1 MTNFSNQHL
10 VIIRTGGSVVN
21 LESYNCQE
29 LGLAKALRSK
39 GLKVTL
45 VLASKSAGNLVI
57 DGVDVVYCKFKALNQ
72 QLAWFEDIDGILE
85 RLNPSL
91 IQVHDMGMFMTW
103 KVVRWAKKHNV
114 QSFLIQGNYNV
125 TQKPFFKQL
134 EMMFNCTFG
143 KYIIKTVTGIG
154 CKTLKASEYV
164 KKYYRRETKLTYVGL
179 DVSRFDGC
187 ERKDWRAE
195 LGLQGKKV
203 LLYVGSIEPRRNPL
217 FLVDILQSLPD
228 DYAMVVV
235 GDGKLRESVGDK
247 LKSLNLQER
256 CIMLGKQSQKSLP
269 PIFEMSDAF
278 LLASNYEIYGMVI
291 LEAMYFGLPVVS
303 SCTAG
308 SETLI
313 KNGFNGY
320 VMNDFNVAEWS
331 ECIRKMCEDRD
342 LHDVMSK
349 NCKEYIDEHFTWD
362 KIADRF
368 LDLYFGVR
376 S

>member
-1 MTNFSNQHL
+1 MTINSNTHL
-10 VIIRTGGSVVN
+10 VIVRTGGSVVN

-114 QSFLIQGNYNV
+114 PSFLIQGNYNV

-195 LGLQGKKV
+195 LGLQG
-203 LLYVGSIEPRRNPL
+203 
-217 FLVDILQSLPD
+217 
-228 DYAMVVV
+228 
-235 GDGKLRESVGDK
+235 
-247 LKSLNLQER
+247 
-256 CIMLGKQSQKSLP
+256 
-269 PIFEMSDAF
+269 
-278 LLASNYEIYGMVI
+278 
-291 LEAMYFGLPVVS
+291 
-303 SCTAG
+303 
-308 SETLI
+308 
-313 KNGFNGY
+313 
-320 VMNDFNVAEWS
+320 
-331 ECIRKMCEDRD
+331 
-342 LHDVMSK
+342 
-349 NCKEYIDEHFTWD
+349 
-362 KIADRF
+362 
-368 LDLYFGVR
+368 
-376 S
+376 

>member
-45 VLASKSAGNLVI
+45 VLGNKAAGSLVV
-57 DGVDVVYCKFKALNQ
+57 DGVDVIYCKFRALNQ
-72 QLAWFEDIDGILE
+72 QLAWFDGIDGILE
-85 RLNPSL
+85 KLKPTL
-91 IQVHDMGMFMTW
+91 IQVHDLGMFMTW
-103 KVVRWAKKHNV
+103 KVVRWAKKHNIR
-114 QSFLIQGNYNV
+114 SFLVQGNYQA
-125 TQKPFFKQL
+125 TRKPVFKQL
-134 EMMFNCTFG
+134 ELLFNSTFG
-143 KYIIKTVTGIG
+143 RYIIKNVTGIG
-154 CKTLKASEYV
+154 CKTLKASNYV
-164 KKYYRRETKLTYVGL
+164 KKYYDRETKLTYVGL
-179 DVSRFDGC
+179 DVSRFDGYDN
-187 ERKDWRAE
+187 RDWRAE

-203 LLYVGSIEPRRNPL
+203 LLYVGSLERRRNPL
-217 FLVDILQSLPD
+217 FLVDILRALPD
-228 DYAMVVV
+228 DYVLVIV
-235 GDGKLRESVGDK
+235 GEGKMQEAVGDK
-247 LKSLNLQER
+247 IKSLNLQGR

-320 VMNDFNVAEWS
+320 VINDFSAEEWAA
-331 ECIRKMCEDRD
+331 CIRQTCEDRN
-342 LHDVMSK
+342 LHDTMSK
-349 NCKEYIDEHFTWD
+349 NCKEYINNNLTWG
-362 KIADRF
+362 KVADRYM
-368 LDLYFGVR
+368 DLYFDA
-376 S
+376 